1 LPMLVSR
8 FGVVEFDLDE
18 KGNITNFTI
27 AAGKNVIWK
36 ETDKSLRRKLEDIR
50 NSSFTAAKEYTNEE
64 TATKIA
70 DDIVEDLIK
79 KKREEQQKLVEI
91 GGFVLV
97 PEEEAAHDFVN
108 YVHRCLVGI
117 NPTGTPVN
125 E

>member
-1 LPMLVSR
+1 
-8 FGVVEFDLDE
+8 EFDLDE

-36 ETDKSLRRKLEDIR
+36 ETDESLRRKLEDIW
-50 NSSFTAAKEYTNEE
+50 NSSFTVAKEYTNEE

-70 DDIVEDLIK
+70 NDTVQDLIK
-79 KKREEQQKLVEI
+79 KKREEQQKLVKI

-97 PEEEAAHDFVN
+97 PEEKAAHDFAN
-108 YVHRCLVGI
+108 YVSRCLVGI